1 MKNKVVLAFA
11 IIALLSIGAW
21 TGYAQKDKRSRVGYE
36 YWVIAD
42 PTETSGMDDG
52 INKLNQLGP
61 KAGRSLA
68 LLMATFTLNA
78 RNDRHV
84 P

>member
-52 INKLNQLGP
+52 INKLNQLG
-61 KAGRSLA
+61 AQRLG
-68 LLMATFTLNA
+68 
-78 RNDRHV
+78 DRWPCSWQHL